1 MVRKILNLNS
11 PGTATTLGGDD
22 YDYINKYL
30 TGVDQS
36 ALDPVTIKTN
46 TTFWDNRLK
55 FYNPLTTKAISIRT
69 LAVLNNYDFTIPLLS
84 SNDEIVG
91 LITAQQLQNKTIHI
105 NQNTIK
111 HSTTNA
117 IGDILVFNGTR
128 YERVPMGTTPG
139 YVLGIKSD
147 LSGLEWISAPVPGV
161 TGETN
166 TGGNI
171 GTAGVGVYHSKS
183 GVQLRFK
190 KINAAANGRIL
201 VTDDITNNEIDIGL
215 QAGTDGQF
223 LKTVGTTPTWSTLTS
238 QYGTIMPDGSN
249 YSGVK
254 WGRFMGGAHD
264 GEGLFGGLIMHGE
277 TILGGT
283 AAEITTDFTSEA
295 SDDALAGLQTK
306 GYVARRTYNPKL
318 KFRFK
323 HNVTTEK
330 GWTGFLR
337 SEQYPT
343 GGSGDNP
350 LASLIGAMVG
360 YADTDVN
367 WLIRWND
374 GNAVPQTFNTGVA
387 KNTAFHTVEFF
398 LNNATNSVT
407 ITWDG
412 VVVVNANTTQ
422 VPPPNNGMNVYSVV
436 ESVGGT
442 ATPTSI
448 DYAYLTYN

>member
-147 LSGLEWISAPVPGV
+147 LSGLEWISAPTPGV

-190 KINAAANGRIL
+190 KINAATNGRIL
-201 VTDDITNNEIDIGL
+201 VTDDTTNNEIDIGL
-215 QAGTDGQF
+215 QGGTDGQF
-223 LKTVGTTPTWSTLTS
+223 LKTVGTTPTWSSLSS
-238 QYGTIMPDGSN
+238 QYGTVMPDNTNFGGPR
-249 YSGVK
+249 Y
-254 WGRFMGGAHD
+254 GRFMGGALTGD
-264 GEGLFGGLIMHGE
+264 GQLAGIEIHGNLSTSAGTELE
-277 TILGGT
+277 TI
-283 AAEITTDFTSEA
+283 FTSEA
-295 SDDALAGLQTK
+295 EDDAVAGW
-306 GYVARRTYNPKL
+306 VAKSHITRRNYNPH
-318 KFRFK
+318 FK
-323 HNVTTEK
+323 TRYRMGVLTEK
-330 GWTGFLR
+330 GWVGFISSDTPVTG
-337 SEQYPT
+337 SD
-343 GGSGDNP
+343 GDNP
-350 LASLIGAMVG
+350 LVDRSGLMYG
-360 YADTDVN
+360 YAETDVN
-367 WLIRWND
+367 FLIRWNN
-374 GNAVPQTFNTGVA
+374 GGPTPQTFNTGIP
-387 KNTAFHTVEFF
+387 KDLTYRTIEFF
-398 LNNATNSVT
+398 LDETVDQ
-407 ITWDG
+407 IKLYIDG
-412 VVVVNANTTQ
+412 VLKISSATQ
-422 VPPPNNGMNVYSVV
+422 VPAAIEGLNIHFLA

-442 ATPTSI
+442 ATPI
-448 DYAYLTYN
+448 RMDYAYLTHTIA